1 MPWDASDLDVLSAAD
16 ALVVVLPTRLD
27 INQAMEEILDALGD
41 EQQKL
46 VGVILNEVDLTGVDR
61 DRGKQ
66 HA

>member
-1 MPWDASDLDVLSAAD
+1 
-16 ALVVVLPTRLD
+16 
-27 INQAMEEILDALGD
+27 MEEILDALGD

-46 VGVILNEVDLTGVDR
+46 IGVILNEVDLTGVDR

>member
-1 MPWDASDLDVLSAAD
+1 
-16 ALVVVLPTRLD
+16 LPTRLD

-41 EQQKL
+41 EQEKL
-46 VGVILNEVDLTGVDR
+46 VGVILNEVDLTGIGH

>member
-1 MPWDASDLDVLSAAD
+1 VLNAAD